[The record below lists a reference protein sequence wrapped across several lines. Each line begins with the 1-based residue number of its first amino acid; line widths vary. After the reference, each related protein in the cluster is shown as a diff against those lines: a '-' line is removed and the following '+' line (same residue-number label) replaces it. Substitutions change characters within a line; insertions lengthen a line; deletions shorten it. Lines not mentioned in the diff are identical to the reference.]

1 MSKTLLLG
9 VAIAG
14 AVLVGGGI
22 AVASSG
28 IVGFLGI
35 AGMMAVDVAQD
46 DMASRALPVETFR
59 IGAMLDWPSK
69 RVQDTALFS
78 IATYQVRGL
87 SDLHPGLQ
95 RRFRGRALT
104 LPLEDGRHLVILLF
118 GHPTEDG
125 RSSPLPWTSAGP
137 DGVVPRDRWPRL
149 GVWDGDIFKEVDPEA
164 LPEELMGLRITSRR
178 DLAASPATADGPLL
192 LDGRDY
198 LDLEGADGEPL
209 RFGISE
215 DEYQRRDF

>member
-59 IGAMLDWPSK
+59 IGAMLDRPSK

-104 LPLEDGRHLVILLF
+104 LPLEGGRHLVSSSLAIPRRMVAALLCR
-118 GHPTEDG
+118 G
-125 RSSPLPWTSAGP
+125 RRPDLMVSCLATGGP
-137 DGVVPRDRWPRL
+137 GW
-149 GVWDGDIFKEVDPEA
+149 GYGTATF
-164 LPEELMGLRITSRR
+164 SRR
-178 DLAASPATADGPLL
+178 STQKPC
-192 LDGRDY
+192 
-198 LDLEGADGEPL
+198 
-209 RFGISE
+209 
-215 DEYQRRDF
+215 RRS